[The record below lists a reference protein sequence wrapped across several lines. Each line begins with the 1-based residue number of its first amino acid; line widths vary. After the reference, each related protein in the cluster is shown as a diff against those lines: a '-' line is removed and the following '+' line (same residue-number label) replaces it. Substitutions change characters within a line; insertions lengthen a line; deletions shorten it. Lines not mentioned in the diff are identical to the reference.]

1 MIDVVATLVARD
13 GGEVE
18 RKGCRTGFGQ
28 ALLELAEQRSDVVVL
43 TGDLADST
51 RVVKFGQQFP
61 ERFFDVGV
69 AEQNMMGIAAGLALT
84 GKVPFLTS
92 YATFSPGR
100 NWDQFRVSVAYTQA
114 NVKVVGAHAGLSV
127 GPDGATHEAL
137 EDIAIVRVLP
147 GVVVVV
153 PCDYEQARQA
163 THTLAE
169 HVGPAYIRFGREDT
183 PVVTTTETGFE
194 LGRAQLFREGGDVSL
209 LACGPLVYEALRA
222 ADELARDGIEAQVLN
237 VHTIKPLDVDAIL
250 RCADETG
257 ALVTVEEHQVHGGLG
272 GAVAEALA
280 LHRPT
285 PLEMV
290 GMPDSFGES
299 GKAAELLD
307 KWGLTAPAIVDR
319 ARRVMARRDGASGA
333 ARGDAA
339 ARAASR

>member
-13 GGEVE
+13 GEVVE

-28 ALLELAEQRSDVVVL
+28 ALVELAERRSDVVVL

-51 RVVKFGQQFP
+51 RVAKFGEKFP

-69 AEQNMMGIAAGLALT
+69 AEQNMMGLAAGLALT

-153 PCDYEQARQA
+153 PCDFEQARQA
-163 THTLAE
+163 THALAE

-183 PVVTTTETGFE
+183 PVLTTTETGFE
-194 LGRAQLFREGGDVSL
+194 LGKAQLFRDGGDVSL
-209 LACGPLVYEALRA
+209 VACGPLVYEALRA
-222 ADELARDGIEAQVLN
+222 ADELARDGIEARVLN
-237 VHTIKPLDVDAIL
+237 VHTIKPLDVDAIA
-250 RCADETG
+250 RCARETG
-257 ALVTVEEHQVHGGLG
+257 AIVTVEEHQVHGGLG

-280 LHRPT
+280 QHRPA
-285 PLEMV
+285 PMEMV

-307 KWGLTAPAIVDR
+307 KWGLTSPAIVR
-319 ARRVMARRDGASGA
+319 AARRVVERRDGGGTASG
-333 ARGDAA
+333 DEA